1 MPLLDMPGVL
11 SKPIVESVYAVCNNC
26 SRITVIISSIQLT
39 VAIGGVAYA
48 KLAGIGIGICM
59 QCVCGWGGGGGGMSV
74 HQWPHS
80 KCERWNV
87 VCRLKRSSFRL
98 WAPIQADGRNS
109 PIVQLGHW
117 LQILVPAGGE
127 ASAVSYQVIN
137 ADTSYV
143 YEAQARPPG
152 SSTRAPHH
160 NVYTD
165 KEKRLQFQ

>member
-1 MPLLDMPGVL
+1 MYP
-11 SKPIVESVYAVCNNC
+11 VCNNC

-39 VAIGGVAYA
+39 DIIITTGGVFSYV
-48 KLAGIGIGICM
+48 KLAGIGFCM
-59 QCVCGWGGGGGGMSV
+59 QCVWGGGGWGGVMSV

-80 KCERWNV
+80 KCERWNG
-87 VCRLKRSSFRL
+87 VCRLKRSSFRF
-98 WAPIQADGRNS
+98 WAHIQADGRNS
-109 PIVQLGHW
+109 PIVQLGHGW

-152 SSTRAPHH
+152 SSMRAPHH
-160 NVYTD
+160 IMYILIKKND
-165 KEKRLQFQ
+165 FNFGN